1 MCEERVVFLRE
12 RERERGR
19 EIIISVFFTTNFLSS
34 FDFQFRSTSQV
45 ERQKCASSF
54 RVFERRKRVFAV
66 FVHDTS
72 TQVGI
77 KVEHQCDKSLSNQE

>member
-54 RVFERRKRVFAV
+54 RVFERRKKFLRFL
-66 FVHDTS
+66 FTKR
-72 TQVGI
+72 QL
-77 KVEHQCDKSLSNQE
+77 KL